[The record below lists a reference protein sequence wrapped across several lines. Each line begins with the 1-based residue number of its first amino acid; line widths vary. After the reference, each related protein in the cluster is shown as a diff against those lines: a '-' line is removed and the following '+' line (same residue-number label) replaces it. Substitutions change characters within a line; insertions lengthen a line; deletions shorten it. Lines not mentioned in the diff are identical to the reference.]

1 MCVCPAYHDV
11 RVGLGILTRGW
22 QKTRNGTFII
32 PSTGERSRRQFT
44 LRTSNSLSPG
54 DHPSD
59 VRPASAETFG
69 ERLKATAH
77 KAKGKAVGLWKW
89 FNSDEGHAVLKC
101 TFAYLLGSCGTFFPP
116 LSNFL
121 GHRDGK
127 HISATITVY
136 FHAARTAGS
145 MIEAV
150 ALAICAIFYA
160 ELIAMISMGIVVW
173 GKDIFDIVQP
183 THVLVLLI
191 CIGGGLGFV
200 GWVKQRMNQPLVNVG
215 STLTS
220 IAIIT
225 IITKEEAIQGGYF
238 SGEKPIQMLKILMLG
253 VASTATVNLLIWPVS
268 ARRVLR
274 QNMIKASMS
283 LGDKLSFIAKGF
295 LTGSEDDLNSPDY
308 TKVTNNY
315 NKAYT
320 QMTKH
325 LREAKNE
332 HYFVGRE
339 KLYQLD
345 KNLVKCLE
353 TLSQAIGGLRSALDT
368 QFMLLKEAPSDS
380 QNSVASPGVTSP
392 QSPKAKRS
400 ISAYMDDP
408 RDRLAVI
415 DEFDEDEEILPSRL
429 NKSDPSL
436 NRTPTFRA
444 PSDIFTLF
452 IDLLGPSMKSLSYTL
467 SETLRESPF
476 GKDPKNEVTVNDQ
489 LRESLRDALSL
500 YNEARGKALQEL
512 YQSIEMGR
520 SRSEKIQA
528 DIEDVAA
535 ACGHFSFSLQAVAEE
550 MDSYLDVLEDLK
562 HTSSHSRRTWS
573 FLKFWKG
580 WGLPSKQAALNLE
593 DTDREQLLPKPPPV
607 NRLRRSAIPKGI
619 PEQMIARRD
628 TFHWEASPQTSK
640 FLRKTSQALLRM
652 ARWFTREDIL
662 FGTKTGIGAL
672 LWAMLAFIPATRPI
686 YQTWRGEWGLLSY
699 MIVNGMT
706 TGASNTTGL
715 SRFYGTII
723 GGVCACLAW
732 IVGQENPFVLAFC
745 GWLMALY
752 NFYLIAIKNA
762 PLGRMSLLAY
772 NVVVLYAYSIS
783 QKVDDD
789 DDDEGGTTPL
799 IFDIT
804 YHRVIA
810 VTLGIVWGILVCRL
824 LWPISARRKF
834 REGLS
839 VLYLQL
845 GLIWKRSPLGVHFE
859 SDSTMDYM
867 REGEQAALQRYG
879 KKLHPLLQDPS

>member
-1 MCVCPAYHDV
+1 M
-11 RVGLGILTRGW
+11 
-22 QKTRNGTFII
+22 RNGTFII

-44 LRTSNSLSPG
+44 LRTSSSLSSG
-54 DHPSD
+54 DRNGD
-59 VRPASAETFG
+59 MLDASAETFG
-69 ERLKATAH
+69 ERVHATAR
-77 KAKGKAVGLWKW
+77 KTKDKAVALCKW
-89 FNSDEGHAVLKC
+89 FHSDGGHAVLKC

-127 HISATITVY
+127 HIAATITVY

-150 ALAICAIFYA
+150 FVAICAILYA
-160 ELIAMISMGIVVW
+160 ELISLLSMGIVTW
-173 GKDIFDIVQP
+173 GKDLFDIVQP
-183 THVLVLLI
+183 AHVIVLI
-191 CIGGGLGFV
+191 VCVGGGLGFV
-200 GWVKQRMNQPLVNVG
+200 GWVKQRLNQPLVNVG

-225 IITKEEAIQGGYF
+225 VLTKEESIQGGYF
-238 SGEKPIQMLKILMLG
+238 SSEKPFQMLKLLMLG
-253 VASTATVNLLIWPVS
+253 VISTVTVNLLIWRIS
-268 ARRVLR
+268 ARRVVR
-274 QNMIKASMS
+274 QNMVKAATSI
-283 LGDKLSFIAKGF
+283 GDKLSFIAKGF
-295 LTGSEDDLNSPDY
+295 LAGSEEELNSSDY
-308 TKVTNNY
+308 AKVTASY

-345 KNLVKCLE
+345 KRIVKCIE
-353 TLSQAIGGLRSALDT
+353 TLSQATGGLRSALDT
-368 QFMLLKEAPSDS
+368 QLMLLGEAPSDETQSISSS
-380 QNSVASPGVTSP
+380 QGVMSP
-392 QSPKAKRS
+392 QSPKIKRS
-400 ISAYMDDP
+400 LSGYIEES
-408 RDRLAVI
+408 RERLAVI
-415 DEFDEDEEILPSRL
+415 DEFDEDEEPHPTRL
-429 NKSDPSL
+429 NKSDPSFTQ
-436 NRTPTFRA
+436 TPIFRS
-444 PSDIFTLF
+444 PSDIFSLF
-452 IDLLGPSMKSLSYTL
+452 IESVGPSMKSLSYTL

-476 GKDPKNEVTVNDQ
+476 GKDPKNEITVNDQ
-489 LRESLRDALSL
+489 LRESLREALSL
-500 YNEARGKALQEL
+500 YNEARGNALQEL
-512 YQSIEMGR
+512 YETIEMGR
-520 SRSEKIQA
+520 ARSQKIQA
-528 DIEDVAA
+528 DIEEVAA
-535 ACGHFSFSLQAVAEE
+535 ACGHFSFTLQAVGEE
-550 MDSYLDVLEDLK
+550 MSSYLEALEDLK
-562 HTSSHSRRTWS
+562 HMTKHSRRSWE
-573 FLKFWKG
+573 FLKFWKY
-580 WGLPSKQAALNLE
+580 WGRPAKKDELDLE
-593 DTDREQLLPKPPPV
+593 DATREQLLPKPPV
-607 NRLRRSAIPKGI
+607 SRLRRSAVPKGI
-619 PEQMIARRD
+619 PDQMITRRD
-628 TFHWEASPQTSK
+628 TYHWEASPQTSK
-640 FLRKTSQALLRM
+640 FLRKLSQWLLGI
-652 ARWFTREDIL
+652 ARWITREDIL
-662 FGTKTGIGAL
+662 FGIKTGIGAL
-672 LWAMLAFIPATRPI
+672 LWAMFAFIPATRPI

-699 MIVNGMT
+699 MIVNSMT

-732 IVGQENPFVLAFC
+732 IIGQENPFVLAFC

-783 QKVDDD
+783 QQVDDD
-789 DDDEGGTTPL
+789 DDDEGGTSPL

-834 REGLS
+834 REGMS

-845 GLIWKRSPLGVHFE
+845 GLIWKRGPLGVHLE
-859 SDSTMDYM
+859 SESTMDYM

-879 KKLHPLLQDPS
+879 KKTKPSHPFKYQS